1 MDDLLVLIGIFILII
16 AVAFAVIYAFLRVT
30 SFYKRKYGISMGPA
44 IISVCL
50 SVDLILISV
59 MLYANNQYGQIVLWF
74 VIAAIALFAYG
85 MIRNAKAYGNMVFGA
100 IAIQLIVALLQVFIV
115 SFAIITIV
123 IRKCLK
129 HQNGQMRRLLDWT
142 KYLWNV

>member
-74 VIAAIALFAYG
+74 VIAAITLFAYG